1 MYDLIISF
9 NEKHQ
14 VSKVRQRLFTY
25 MGIISCIIGILI
37 FAFDKTTFIQIISS
51 LSIFMFGLTSIIIV
65 NPMIFK
71 WTQCFIHISNT
82 DIEYKFWGIQRKT
95 FIKWDSVKSL
105 TMNFN
110 EMYFE
115 LDNNKTIKLNLAFV
129 SDSTIGKIKRSIL
142 GLGYEKGITILEKND

>member
-25 MGIISCIIGILI
+25 IGTISCIIGILI

-51 LSIFMFGLTSIIIV
+51 LSIFLFCLTSIIIV

-71 WTQCFIHISNT
+71 WTRSFIHISNT

-95 FIKWDSVKSL
+95 SVQWDSVKSL

-110 EMYFE
+110 EIYFE
-115 LDNNKTIKLNLAFV
+115 LDNNTTIKLNLAFV
-129 SDSTIGKIKRSIL
+129 SDSTIEKIKHSIL
-142 GLGYEKGITILEKND
+142 GLSNEKGILVSEKE